1 MGNSRIDI
9 AHTKRIRIERTVPF
23 VVSGDR
29 ITVGRECSNRPLVG
43 DRGSPHPELIGTI
56 ALVRIEIGRCAHAV
70 ARFCQRRNGCAAHR
84 LAHPRFLCALVLC
97 FVLSLLPAAIGSAAA
112 QSAAQP
118 HKAIIVATKEA
129 PPFAMRSQDGTWTG
143 ISIELWN
150 WVGQKLGFSTTYRE
164 YQTVPEMLAA
174 VASGGADAAMAAISV
189 TPEREKTVDFTQP
202 YFGSGLSIAVPAN
215 KEIEWIF
222 ILRSVFTFRFLEAIG
237 VFIAAAI
244 IVGSAIWL
252 IERRVTEHYAN
263 GAQGFG
269 TGLWWSASAM
279 TQAAAPDKAP
289 ATLLGRLL
297 GMLWMITSII
307 AVASFTAGI
316 TSHLAARRFAAVV
329 RTSSDLAA
337 IRTGS
342 VPSTNAFDFLRSER
356 IDVRTYPNV
365 SAGLDALKAG
375 KLDAFVYDRPILEWN
390 VHKGYIDDVQVLDR
404 LFVRDN
410 YAIAL
415 PKGSPFR
422 TKIDV
427 AMGEEMRDAWWEG
440 LLVQYLGAGE

>member
-1 MGNSRIDI
+1 MGNPRIDV
-9 AHTKRIRIERTVPF
+9 AHMGRIRVKRTVPF
-23 VVSGDR
+23 VASGDR
-29 ITVGRECSNRPLVG
+29 FMVGRESPNPPLVG
-43 DRGSPHPELIGTI
+43 GRGPPHPALIGTI
-56 ALVRIEIGRCAHAV
+56 ARINIEIGGTVHAV
-70 ARFCQRRNGCAAHR
+70 VRFCRRRNGCAARR
-84 LAHPRFLCALVLC
+84 LAHPSFLRALVLS
-97 FVLSLLPAAIGSAAA
+97 FVLSLLPAVIGLAMA

-118 HKAIIVATKEA
+118 HKALIVATKEA
-129 PPFAMRSQDGTWTG
+129 PPFAMRSPDGTWTG
-143 ISIELWN
+143 ISIDLWN
-150 WVGQKLGFSTTYRE
+150 RVGQKLGFSTTYRE

-202 YFGSGLSIAVPAN
+202 YYGSGLSVAVPAN

-237 VFIAAAI
+237 VFITAAI

-263 GAQGFG
+263 NAQGFG

-279 TQAAAPDKAP
+279 TQAAAADKAP

-329 RTSSDLAA
+329 RTSSDLGA

-342 VPSTNAFDFLRSER
+342 VRSTNAFDYLRNER
-356 IDVRTYPNV
+356 IDVRTYPSV

-390 VHKGYIDDVQVLDR
+390 VHKGYIDDIQVLDKV
-404 LFVRDN
+404 FVHDN

-415 PKGSPFR
+415 PRGSPLR

-427 AMGEEMRDAWWEG
+427 AMGEEMRDAWWES